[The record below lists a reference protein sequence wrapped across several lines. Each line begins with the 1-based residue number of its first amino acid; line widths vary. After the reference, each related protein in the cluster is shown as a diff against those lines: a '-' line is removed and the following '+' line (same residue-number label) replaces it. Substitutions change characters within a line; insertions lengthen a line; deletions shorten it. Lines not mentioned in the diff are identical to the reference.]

1 MSGFYQPIPGEESAR
16 LFPFNADV
24 STRIHVQIAEASE
37 KTLPSTEQHKN
48 TSTSQQ
54 LNFPFMMH
62 PDRATCIRAHI
73 SVNSEDKRHWS
84 LCDVWRLP
92 P

>member
-48 TSTSQQ
+48 TLAASVDSKVSITTIWRTLQRSKCT
-54 LNFPFMMH
+54 
-62 PDRATCIRAHI
+62 RAG
-73 SVNSEDKRHWS
+73 
-84 LCDVWRLP
+84 
-92 P
+92 